1 MVTDRLRERRE
12 RDRSCES
19 SRTERGQ
26 VILIGA
32 LALAFIILGVV
43 IVFNGVV
50 YTETLSSSETGQ
62 SATTA
67 EATELEIQQG
77 IGCLIDKQE
86 DDERLEESIT
96 EFNDLYQKSTAHS
109 SPAVVNISA
118 SSDDIH
124 AGENATVTITY
135 DSNALHYEQE
145 RTIKASD
152 CPENS

>member
-50 YTETLSSSETGQ
+50 YTETLSSSGTGQ

-67 EATELEIQQG
+67 EATELEVQQG
-77 IGCLIDKQE
+77 VGCLIDKQE
-86 DDERLEESIT
+86 DDLDKEDIT
-96 EFNDLYQKSTAHS
+96 EFNDLYQDSTAHS
-109 SPAVVNISA
+109 SPAVVDISPISA
-118 SSDDIH
+118 ED
-124 AGENATVTITY
+124 GEATVTITY
-135 DSNALHYEQE
+135 DSSDLSYEQE

-152 CPENS
+152 CPEDS

>member
-19 SRTERGQ
+19 TRTDRGQ

-67 EATELEIQQG
+67 EATELEVQQG
-77 IGCLIDKQE
+77 VGCLIDKQE
-86 DDERLEESIT
+86 DDLDKEDIT
-96 EFNDLYQKSTAHS
+96 EFNDLYQDSTAHS
-109 SPAVVNISA
+109 SPAVVDISPISA
-118 SSDDIH
+118 ED
-124 AGENATVTITY
+124 GEATVTITY
-135 DSNALHYEQE
+135 DSSDLSYEQE

-152 CPENS
+152 CPEDS

>member
-32 LALAFIILGVV
+32 IALAFIILGVV

-50 YTETLSSSETGQ
+50 YTETLSSAQTGQ

-67 EATELEIQQG
+67 EATETEIQQG
-77 IGCLIDKQE
+77 IGCLIDKQD
-86 DDERLEESIT
+86 DDEQLEENIT
-96 EFNDLYQKSTAHS
+96 AFNDLYQNSTAHS
-109 SPAVVNISA
+109 SPAVVDISPKPGE
-118 SSDDIH
+118 IH
-124 AGENATVTITY
+124 AGDNATVTITY
-135 DSNALHYEQE
+135 DSNELHYEQE
-145 RTIKASD
+145 RTIEAD
-152 CPENS
+152 CPEDS

>member
-1 MVTDRLRERRE
+1 MVTDRLRECRE
-12 RDRSCES
+12 RDRSCER

-43 IVFNGVV
+43 VVFNGVV

-67 EATELEIQQG
+67 EATELEVQQG
-77 IGCLIDKQE
+77 IGCLIDRQ
-86 DDERLEESIT
+86 DDDDLLEENIT
-96 EFNDLYQKSTAHS
+96 AFNDLYQNSTAHS

-118 SSDDIH
+118 DADEIY
-124 AGENATVTITY
+124 AGDNATVTITY
-135 DSNALHYEQE
+135 DSNELHYEQE

-152 CPENS
+152 CPEDS